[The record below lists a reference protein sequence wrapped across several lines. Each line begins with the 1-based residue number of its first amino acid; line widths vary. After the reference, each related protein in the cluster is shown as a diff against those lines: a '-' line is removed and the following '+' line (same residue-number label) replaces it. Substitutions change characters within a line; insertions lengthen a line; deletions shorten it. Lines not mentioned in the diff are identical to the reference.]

1 MVKFKTFSQQDGRML
16 YTTHMSSLTELQ
28 ALDPITVAENAFDH
42 ANSNAGKN
50 VYLAMDREKTL
61 AEAKGL
67 ATRFPQSERPI
78 LFGAP
83 VAVKDCFD
91 VAGYP
96 TTCGS
101 HYYAEQHGV
110 AAADSSVAARLRQA
124 GAVIMGKTHLHQ
136 LAYGITGQNSE
147 YGDCVQPRNAQWFTG
162 GSSSGSAAS
171 VQEGSSVAAI
181 GTDTG
186 GSIRVPAALCG
197 LAGYRSTLGLGGEQM
212 WNGGVHL
219 ASSFDTIGWL
229 FRDLRDGPA
238 LGAAL
243 FGLPIV
249 DAPLQVSIA
258 AVGDEFVRD
267 CEPAVLAVYRGVQ
280 QKLRR
285 HGADISTFEPDFW
298 DDSREIFLAIQGHEA
313 SELHRGNFEHYEKPI
328 AERLAWGASFSPEE
342 IVAFRE
348 RHAAFRHRLD
358 RFFQEFDF
366 LLVPCAPV
374 SELMVGMDHTTTR
387 PKLLRYTTPAS
398 LGGTPVV
405 ALTAPGGGVQLI
417 GARGSDA
424 RLLAYAARLGE
435 DA

>member
-1 MVKFKTFSQQDGRML
+1 
-16 YTTHMSSLTELQ
+16 MSSLTELQ
-28 ALDPITVAENAFDH
+28 AQDPVAVAQQAFTH

-50 VYLAMDREKTL
+50 VFLAMDQERTL
-61 AEAKGL
+61 AEAKAL
-67 ATRFPQSERPI
+67 ATRFPRPDERPI

-101 HYYAEQHGV
+101 HFYLEQHGV
-110 AAADSSVAARLRQA
+110 AAADSTVAARLRDA

-147 YGDCVQPRNAQWFTG
+147 YGDCVQPRNAHWFTG

-171 VQEGSSVAAI
+171 VQEGSSFAAI

-197 LAGYRSTLGLGGEQM
+197 LAGYRSTLGLDGEQM

-249 DAPLQVSIA
+249 QAPLQVSVA
-258 AVGDEFVRD
+258 AVGDGFLHD
-267 CEPAVLAVYRGVQ
+267 CEPAVLDVYRSW
-280 QKLRR
+280 QKTLRQ
-285 HGADISTFEPDFW
+285 HGADISTFEPTFW
-298 DDSREIFLAIQGHEA
+298 DDSREIFLGIQGHEA
-313 SELHRGNFEHYEKPI
+313 SELHRGSFEHYEKPI
-328 AERLAWGASFSPEE
+328 ADRLAWGASLTPEV
-342 IVAFRE
+342 VANLRE
-348 RHAAFRHRLD
+348 RHAAFRQRIDH
-358 RFFQEFDF
+358 FFQEFDF
-366 LLVPCAPV
+366 LLLPCAPMSALEAGKDH
-374 SELMVGMDHTTTR
+374 SETR
-387 PKLLRYTTPAS
+387 QKILRYTTPAS
-398 LGGTPVV
+398 LAGTPVV
-405 ALTAPGGGVQLI
+405 ALTSPGGGVQLI
-417 GARGSDA
+417 GTRGSDA
-424 RLLAYAARLGE
+424 RLLAYAATLG
-435 DA
+435 ASA